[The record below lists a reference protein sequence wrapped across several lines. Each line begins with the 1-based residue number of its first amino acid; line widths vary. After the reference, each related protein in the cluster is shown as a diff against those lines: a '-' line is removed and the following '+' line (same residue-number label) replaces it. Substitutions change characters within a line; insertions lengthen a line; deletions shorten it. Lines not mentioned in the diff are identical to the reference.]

1 MLLTAEWSFLID
13 QINKICKGIDI
24 CIVLFKNNLPVPR
37 VEDRYRL
44 IKEYHESAIGGHKG
58 MMKTYDKLAH
68 VYYWKAMQADVRQFL
83 RGCPDCQVQ
92 KLVRIKT
99 ELPMIISD
107 TPARP
112 FSKISID
119 FVGPKEPTSAEN
131 QYILTIQDNFNKY
144 CVLVPVRQATAEEVT
159 RTLTEKL
166 ICYFG
171 SPVTLMSDQGPHFM
185 NL

>member
-1 MLLTAEWSFLID
+1 MRTLKQLLIKFEIKSVSIIKDLGMLSTAEWSFLID

-44 IKEYHESAIGGHKG
+44 IKEYHESATGGHKG
-58 MMKTYDKLAH
+58 MTKTYDKLAH
-68 VYYWKAMQADVRQFL
+68 EYYWKAMQADVRQFV
-83 RGCPDCQVQ
+83 RGCSDCQVQ

-99 ELPMIISD
+99 KLPMIIND

-131 QYILTIQDNFNKY
+131 
-144 CVLVPVRQATAEEVT
+144 
-159 RTLTEKL
+159 
-166 ICYFG
+166 
-171 SPVTLMSDQGPHFM
+171 
-185 NL
+185 